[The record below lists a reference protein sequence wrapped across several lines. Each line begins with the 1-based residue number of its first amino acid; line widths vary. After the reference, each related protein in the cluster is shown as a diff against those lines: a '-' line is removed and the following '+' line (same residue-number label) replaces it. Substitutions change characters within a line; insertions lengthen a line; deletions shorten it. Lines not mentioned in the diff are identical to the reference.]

1 MHLLLRSLVE
11 FMVDDTNTGWLTP
24 TRRRVL
30 SGIGGGSAVSLT
42 GCLGGGDDSSG
53 EQESNDDSTPTN
65 SGEDSENGGEPTT
78 VSIGITNGG
87 WDLIPA
93 RDTDFDSNKVYTLIY
108 DNVVNLNSD
117 AEVVPDLATD
127 WSRESDTQF
136 VFNLEE
142 GVTFHNGDKFT
153 ADDVKYTYDWI
164 QNNDNPRK
172 NYVSAVEDV
181 VVENDTTVR
190 FDLTEPYAPFLYK
203 VHAVMWPLSETAMN
217 EYGDSYNQNPVG
229 TGPFQLT
236 SWDSGNKA
244 VLEKYEDYWKD
255 DQPNIDRI
263 EFRILPQSSSKVAQ
277 LESGTIDLLDRMPAQ
292 FTDRVENSGNASV
305 ITTPG
310 VSSGRIDFNTD
321 VEALG
326 DRDVRRAIAWAIDK
340 QQITQTVLQ
349 GYGNPAKSILP
360 DSLPQYNDS
369 ISDFNHP
376 TGDAEQAQSLLEDA
390 GYSDLSFEI
399 KTSTSSRHKRTAT
412 LLQSMLNEIG
422 IDTSIQALEGNTFFS
437 QELEGDYEI
446 AVSNWTWFGDP
457 DTLLY
462 LYHTDG
468 LNVWNINNEDLD
480 ELLEDQRRTVDPDA
494 RQDLID
500 EIQRIVYEEAY
511 SVYTYYPQR
520 IQGISNRIEGYEQY
534 ANGSFRSLD
543 AASIN

>member
-1 MHLLLRSLVE
+1 
-11 FMVDDTNTGWLTP
+11 MVDDTNTGWLTP

-30 SGIGGGSAVSLT
+30 AGLGGGTAASLA
-42 GCLGGGDDSSG
+42 GCMGGDDSSEAQDTTDG
-53 EQESNDDSTPTN
+53 GTTTEADDDTESDDDS
-65 SGEDSENGGEPTT
+65 GGEPTT

-117 AEVVPDLATD
+117 AEVVPDLAKD

-136 VFNLEE
+136 VFDLEE
-142 GVTFHNGDKFT
+142 GVTFHNGEEFT
-153 ADDVKYTYDWI
+153 AEDVKYTYDWI
-164 QNNDNPRK
+164 QNNENPRK
-172 NYVSAVEDV
+172 NYVEAVEDV

-190 FDLTEPYAPFLYK
+190 FDLSEPYAPFLYK

-217 EYGDSYNQNPVG
+217 EYGDDYNQNPVG
-229 TGPFQLT
+229 TGPFQMT

-244 VLEKYEDYWKD
+244 VLEKYDDYWKD

-263 EFRILPQSSSKVAQ
+263 EFRILPEDSSKVAQ
-277 LESGTIDLLDRMPAQ
+277 LESGSIDLLDRMPPQ
-292 FTDRVENSGNASV
+292 FTDRVENSGNGRV
-305 ITTPG
+305 ITTAG

-321 VEALG
+321 VEPLG
-326 DRDVRRAIAWAIDK
+326 DRDVRRAIAWALDK

-360 DSLPQYNDS
+360 DSFPQYNDS

-376 TGDAEQAQSLLEDA
+376 NGDVEQAQSLLEDA

-399 KTSTSSRHKRTAT
+399 KTSTSSRHERTAT
-412 LLQSMLNEIG
+412 LVQSMLDQIG
-422 IDTSIQALEGNTFFS
+422 IDTSVQTLEGNAFFS
-437 QELEGDYEI
+437 QETEGDYEI

-468 LNVWNINNEDLD
+468 LNVWNISNDELD
-480 ELLEDQRRTVDPDA
+480 ELLEQQRRAVDPDE
-494 RQDLID
+494 RQELID

-520 IQGISNRIEGYEQY
+520 IQGVSNRIEGYEQY

-543 AASIN
+543 SASVN

>member
-1 MHLLLRSLVE
+1 
-11 FMVDDTNTGWLTP
+11 MVDDTNTGWLTP

-30 SGIGGGSAVSLT
+30 AGLGGGTAASLA
-42 GCLGGGDDSSG
+42 GCMGGDDSSEAQDTTDG
-53 EQESNDDSTPTN
+53 GTTTEADDDTESDDDS
-65 SGEDSENGGEPTT
+65 GGEPTT

-117 AEVVPDLATD
+117 AEVVPDLAKD

-136 VFNLEE
+136 VFDLEE
-142 GVTFHNGDKFT
+142 GVTFHNGEEFT
-153 ADDVKYTYDWI
+153 AEDVKYTYDWI
-164 QNNDNPRK
+164 QNNENPRK
-172 NYVSAVEDV
+172 NYVEAVEDV

-190 FDLTEPYAPFLYK
+190 FDLSEPYAPFLYK

-217 EYGDSYNQNPVG
+217 EYGDDYNQNPVG
-229 TGPFQLT
+229 TGPFQMT

-244 VLEKYEDYWKD
+244 VLEKYDDYWKD

-263 EFRILPQSSSKVAQ
+263 EFRILPEDSSKVAQ
-277 LESGTIDLLDRMPAQ
+277 LESGSIDLLDRMPPQ
-292 FTDRVENSGNASV
+292 FTDRVENSGNGRV
-305 ITTPG
+305 ITTAG

-321 VEALG
+321 VEPLG
-326 DRDVRRAIAWAIDK
+326 DRDVRRAIAWALNK

-360 DSLPQYNDS
+360 DSFPQYNDS

-376 TGDAEQAQSLLEDA
+376 NGDVEQAQSLLEDA

-399 KTSTSSRHKRTAT
+399 KTSTSSRHERTAT
-412 LLQSMLNEIG
+412 LVQSMLDQIG
-422 IDTSIQALEGNTFFS
+422 IDTSVQTLEGNAFFS
-437 QELEGDYEI
+437 QETEGDYEI

-468 LNVWNINNEDLD
+468 LNVWNISNDELD
-480 ELLEDQRRTVDPDA
+480 ELLEQQRRAVDPDE
-494 RQDLID
+494 RQELID

-520 IQGISNRIEGYEQY
+520 IQGVSNRIEGYEQY

-543 AASIN
+543 SASVN

>member
-1 MHLLLRSLVE
+1 MHLLPRSLVE

-30 SGIGGGSAVSLT
+30 SGIGGGSAVSLA

-53 EQESNDDSTPTN
+53 EQEPNDDNTPTN
-65 SGEDSENGGEPTT
+65 TSEDSENGGEPTT

-164 QNNDNPRK
+164 QNNENPRK

-277 LESGTIDLLDRMPAQ
+277 LESGSIDLLDRMPAK

-468 LNVWNINNEDLD
+468 LNVWNINNEELD
-480 ELLEDQRRTVDPDA
+480 KLLEDQRRTVDPDA

-520 IQGISNRIEGYEQY
+520 IQGISNRIKGYEQY

>member
-1 MHLLLRSLVE
+1 
-11 FMVDDTNTGWLTP
+11 MVDDTNTGWLTP

-30 SGIGGGSAVSLT
+30 AGLGGGTAASLA
-42 GCLGGGDDSSG
+42 GCMGGDDSSEAQDTTDDG
-53 EQESNDDSTPTN
+53 TTTTESEDTESDDDS
-65 SGEDSENGGEPTT
+65 GGESTT

-117 AEVVPDLATD
+117 AEVVPNLAKD

-136 VFNLEE
+136 VFDLEE
-142 GVTFHNGDKFT
+142 GVTFHNGEEFT

-164 QNNDNPRK
+164 QNNENPRK
-172 NYVSAVEDV
+172 NYVEAVEDV

-190 FDLTEPYAPFLYK
+190 FDLSEPYAPFLYK

-217 EYGDSYNQNPVG
+217 EYGDDYNQNPVG
-229 TGPFQLT
+229 TGPFQMT

-244 VLEKYEDYWKD
+244 VLEKYDDYWKD

-263 EFRILPQSSSKVAQ
+263 EFRILPEDSSKVAQ
-277 LESGTIDLLDRMPAQ
+277 LESGSIDLLDRMPPQ
-292 FTDRVENSGNASV
+292 FTDRVENSGNARV
-305 ITTPG
+305 ITTAG

-321 VEALG
+321 VEPLG
-326 DRDVRRAIAWAIDK
+326 DRDVRRAIAWALDK

-360 DSLPQYNDS
+360 DSFPQYNDS

-376 TGDAEQAQSLLEDA
+376 NGDVEQAQSLLEDA
-390 GYSDLSFEI
+390 GYSDLSFQI
-399 KTSTSSRHKRTAT
+399 KTSTSSRHERTAT
-412 LLQSMLNEIG
+412 LVQSMLDQIG
-422 IDTSIQALEGNTFFS
+422 IDTSIQSLEGNAFFS
-437 QELEGDYEI
+437 QETEGDYEI

-468 LNVWNINNEDLD
+468 LNVWNISND
-480 ELLEDQRRTVDPDA
+480 ELDGLLEEQRRTVNPDA
-494 RQDLID
+494 RQEIID
-500 EIQRIVYEEAY
+500 EIQKIVYEEAY
-511 SVYTYYPQR
+511 SVYTYYPER
-520 IQGISNRIEGYEQY
+520 IQGISNRIQGYEQY

-543 AASIN
+543 SASVN

>member
-1 MHLLLRSLVE
+1 
-11 FMVDDTNTGWLTP
+11 MVDDTNTNWLTP
-24 TRRRVL
+24 SRRRVL
-30 SGIGGGSAVSLT
+30 SGLGGAGAVSLA
-42 GCLGGGDDSSG
+42 GCMGGGDSEDQETTEDGGDDTTESSG
-53 EQESNDDSTPTN
+53 GDTTSDD
-65 SGEDSENGGEPTT
+65 GGDGGDPTT

-117 AEVVPDLATD
+117 AEVVPDLASD

-136 VFNLEE
+136 VFELEE
-142 GVTFHNGDKFT
+142 GVTFHNGEDFT

-164 QNNDNPRK
+164 QNNENPRK
-172 NYVSAVEDV
+172 NYVAAVEDV

-190 FDLTEPYAPFLYK
+190 FDLSEPYAPFLYK

-217 EYGDSYNQNPVG
+217 EYGDDYNQNPVG
-229 TGPFQLT
+229 TGPFELT

-244 VLEKYEDYWKD
+244 VLEKYDDYWKEGE
-255 DQPNIDRI
+255 PNIDRI
-263 EFRILPQSSSKVAQ
+263 EFRILPEDSSKVAQ
-277 LESGTIDLLDRMPAQ
+277 LEAGSIDLLDRMPAQ

-305 ITTPG
+305 ITTGG

-321 VEALG
+321 VEPLG
-326 DRDVRRAIAWAIDK
+326 DRKVRRAIAWALDK

-349 GYGNPAKSILP
+349 GYGTPAKSVLP
-360 DSLPQYNDS
+360 NSLPQYNDS

-376 TGDAEQAQSLLEDA
+376 NGDAEQAQSLLDDA
-390 GYSDLSFEI
+390 GYNDLSLTI
-399 KTSTSSRHKRTAT
+399 KTSTSSRHERTAT
-412 LLQSMLNEIG
+412 LVQSMLGQVG
-422 IDTSIQALEGNTFFS
+422 IDASIQTLEGNAFFS
-437 QELEGDYEI
+437 QETEGDYEI
-446 AVSNWTWFGDP
+446 AISNWTWFGDP

-468 LNVWNINNEDLD
+468 LNVWNISNEELD
-480 ELLEDQRRTVDPDA
+480 GLLEEQRRTVDPEA
-494 RQDLID
+494 RGEIIN
-500 EIQRIVYEEAY
+500 EIQKIVYDEAY
-511 SVYTYYPQR
+511 SVYTYYPDR

-543 AASIN
+543 SASVN